1 MTMKSR
7 LRFGF
12 TTLVTLGSLA
22 AVLAVGCQG
31 GVPPKTAS
39 AYVPAAG
46 PGPGPSDRA
55 AGGAPAASAPSNV
68 SFALAQS
75 PLALTASDGTGLRL
89 AELHAEAI
97 IDGPLAFTELRL
109 TFENPIDRA
118 LEGTFRITLPQGAS
132 LGRLAMKVNEEW
144 QEGEVVELGEAR
156 RAYEDFLHR
165 KQDPALLEKSAG
177 NEFSARVFP
186 IPARGKKE
194 IIVSYAHEIH
204 DAPYVLPLRGL
215 PELGVLD
222 VKATVVG
229 GVARGEVPRLLS
241 RVTTPDRDFVVD
253 VASLLA
259 ADQAAKATPRMYGV
273 RSGPLAIVRVKPS
286 LGTQPEPMTSAVVL
300 VDTSASRVLGFDEEL
315 KLVERLVKRMAEA
328 PGSGAAATVTVAA
341 FDQTISPIFEGKA
354 ADFGDK
360 ELAKLRERGA
370 LGASDL
376 EAALKWASA
385 QAKKNGR
392 TRVVLVSDGVA
403 TAGATDPKK
412 LAAEVSSMRQAGV
425 LRIDALAVGG
435 IRDDAALQR
444 LVRGQLAHDGIVA
457 DAGVDPAGAVRRLGE
472 ATRSGIAVKVEGAT
486 WTWPTRL
493 DGVPAGD
500 GYSIY
505 VELPAERAVKVSVDG
520 KPAEVVDLRKTER
533 PLVERGIAQAKIS
546 SMLEREATTKDDLKK
561 SIISLAVAQRIMT
574 PYTALLVLE
583 TAEDYAR
590 FHIDRK
596 SLTDVLAVQDGAV
609 KRVHRTSIAFPKG
622 FTPTLDER
630 GGGADGDEDHDGVAD
645 LTTQNGKPADR
656 PAPARGQA
664 AVEARP
670 SRKAPKTTSNDATL
684 RVRPGPVRMLLD
696 AAGGA
701 GGSAAPA
708 VAATSAPPPP
718 APPRPSSPRARGGSA
733 ADPMS
738 TDALEESSAGHLGTA
753 TVTARV
759 PSAAPSVEAA
769 LGGSDGGGGDEL
781 RSARPPYEGKLA
793 DVMEKLTRADGK
805 DDALA
810 TARAWQKESPGDVL
824 ALVALGEAAE
834 AKGLLELAQRAY
846 GSVIDLFP
854 NRADLRRFAGERL
867 ERVKD
872 ASSASLA
879 IDTFRKAVADRPDHP
894 SSHRLLA
901 FALLRDKQY
910 DKAFEAA
917 LVGSRYPYEV
927 DRFRGV
933 DRILR
938 EDLGLIGAAWAHA
951 QPARKDEIRA
961 RVRQAGGRVEDAPS
975 LRFVLDWQTD
985 ANDVDFHIR
994 DANGGH
1000 AFYGS
1005 PHLGSGGDLYA
1016 DVTTG
1021 YGPECFT
1028 IRLPK
1033 SRRSTYTLQAH
1044 YYSRGPMG
1052 YGMGKLEI
1060 IDHDGNGNLTFEE
1073 RPFVVMVD
1081 SAFVDLGT
1089 VKP

>member
-1 MTMKSR
+1 MR
-7 LRFGF
+7 LRLRLAAA
-12 TTLVTLGSLA
+12 TLSSLA
-22 AVLAVGCQG
+22 ALAAGCQG
-31 GVPPKTAS
+31 GPPAKTAS
-39 AYVPAAG
+39 GSVA
-46 PGPGPSDRA
+46 
-55 AGGAPAASAPSNV
+55 APAAAAAAEERGAGTATPPAPTNV

-89 AELHAEAI
+89 AELHAEAV

-109 TFENPIDRA
+109 TFENPLDRN

-132 LGRLAMKVNEEW
+132 LGRFAMKIGSEW

-186 IPARGKKE
+186 IPARGTKE
-194 IIVSYAHEIH
+194 IVVSYAHEIH

-222 VKATVVG
+222 VKATVAG
-229 GVARGEVPRLLS
+229 AVAKGEAPRLTGRL
-241 RVTTPDRDFVVD
+241 VTPDHDFVVD
-253 VASLLA
+253 VAALVS
-259 ADQAAKATPRMYGV
+259 DDKSVKSTPAMYGV
-273 RSGPLAIVRVKPS
+273 RSGEFAIVRVKPS
-286 LGTQPEPMTSAVVL
+286 LGTQPEPITSAIVL
-300 VDTSASRVLGFDEEL
+300 VDTSASRVLGFEEEV
-315 KLVERLVKRMAEA
+315 KLVERLVKRVAEGQ
-328 PGSGAAATVTVAA
+328 GSVTVAA

-354 ADFGDK
+354 ADFADK
-360 ELAKLRERGA
+360 DLARLRERGA

-376 EAALKWASA
+376 EAALKWAHT

-392 TRVVLVSDGVA
+392 TRLVLVSDGVA
-403 TAGATDPKK
+403 TAGATDSKK
-412 LAAEVSSMRQAGV
+412 LAAEVSSMRDAGV
-425 LRIDALAVGG
+425 QRIDALAIGG
-435 IRDDAALQR
+435 IRDDAALLR
-444 LVRGQLAHDGIVA
+444 LVRGQLPHDGIVA
-457 DAGVDPAGAVRRLGE
+457 DVSADPTAAVRRLGE

-486 WTWPTRL
+486 WAWPTKL
-493 DGVPAGD
+493 DGVQAGD

-505 VELPAERAVKVSVDG
+505 AQLPAARAVKISVDG
-520 KPAEVVDLRKTER
+520 KPAEVVDLRTTER
-533 PLVERGIAQAKIS
+533 ALVERGVSQAKIS

-583 TAEDYAR
+583 TEQDYAR

-596 SLTDVLAVQDGAV
+596 SLKDVLAVHDGAV

-630 GGGADGDEDHDGVAD
+630 GGDGQDGDGVPDAAD
-645 LTTQNGKPADR
+645 ALTARDEKPGERAAAGSKATTS
-656 PAPARGQA
+656 APAN
-664 AVEARP
+664 
-670 SRKAPKTTSNDATL
+670 APRSVAKKEDATI
-684 RVRPGPVRMLLD
+684 RVRPGPVRMMLEAPKAV
-696 AAGGA
+696 AAQGAAAPAPAATSTSAFRAQDPLPPPPSARPSRPRAPSAEAPEAMQRALREAYDGDPSSAGGGGA
-701 GGSAAPA
+701 GLS
-708 VAATSAPPPP
+708 
-718 APPRPSSPRARGGSA
+718 
-733 ADPMS
+733 
-738 TDALEESSAGHLGTA
+738 
-753 TVTARV
+753 
-759 PSAAPSVEAA
+759 
-769 LGGSDGGGGDEL
+769 GSDDEM
-781 RSARPPYEGKLA
+781 RSAKPPYEGRLA
-793 DVMEKLTRADGK
+793 DVMAKLARPDQRDEGLSA
-805 DDALA
+805 
-810 TARAWQKESPGDVL
+810 ARAWQKESPGDVL

-834 AKGLLELAQRAY
+834 SKNLLELAARAY

-867 ERVKD
+867 ERLKD
-872 ASSASLA
+872 GAAAALA
-879 IDTFRKAVADRPDHP
+879 IDTFKKALADRPDHP
-894 SSHRLLA
+894 SSHRLFA

-910 DKAFEAA
+910 EKAFEAA
-917 LVGSRYPYEV
+917 LAGSRHGYEV
-927 DRFRGV
+927 ERFAGV

-951 QPARKDEIRA
+951 QPARAAEILG
-961 RVRQAGGRVEDAPS
+961 RVRQAGGRIEDAPS

-985 ANDVDFHIR
+985 ANDVDFHIH

-1000 AFYGS
+1000 AFFSS
-1005 PHLGSGGDLYA
+1005 PHLASGGDLYA

-1033 SRRSTYTLQAH
+1033 SKRSTYRLEAH

-1089 VKP
+1089 VR